1 MITTGVTG
9 QEWRASVS
17 PWGAVVPWDE
27 QAATLDWF
35 VAADDRWHV
44 PAEEPTVRQ
53 RRIDDVAV
61 VETRVR
67 VPGGDA
73 VQRVWSVADGGGFT
87 VVEIENDSPMPFAVA
102 FSHRGVRTERPIVDL
117 PIEGIDLPA
126 EAFVVPVGHRA
137 TVRVALAHTGTATG
151 PIPAGLPTW
160 QQVARGWTGITDRAS
175 RLLLPEGETG
185 SALAAL
191 VVAQRCELALGAVP
205 HAEDDPAGYAV
216 ALGELVRMGERPDAW
231 LPELVEAV
239 ERLGPTE
246 GWAADAGLAAA
257 ARVLVAADEGRARR
271 DLGRIRSRRRSA
283 PRPAEQPT
291 GALVVPWVEQLLA
304 AEGVLLPVGLPAA
317 WWGSGIEVY
326 GVPVGPATAVSYAV
340 RWHGARP
347 AVLWEVTGEPLAL
360 TAPVV
365 DPAWETTA
373 ASGEAL
379 WPAPTG
385 APDPAPTGAPDEVR
399 ETAPEHSGS
408 TPVTGDDDA
417 ISFG

>member
-17 PWGAVVPWDE
+17 PWGALVPWDD
-27 QAATLDWF
+27 AAPTLDWF

-53 RRIDDVAV
+53 RRVDDVAV

-73 VQRVWSVADGGGFT
+73 VHRVWSVADGGGLT
-87 VVEIENDSPMPFAVA
+87 VIEVENDSPMAFAVA
-102 FSHRGVRTERPIVDL
+102 FSHRAVRTERPIVDL
-117 PIEGIDLPA
+117 PIEGIDLP
-126 EAFVVPVGHRA
+126 EGAFVVPVGHRA
-137 TVRVALAHTGTATG
+137 TIRIALAHTGTATG
-151 PIPAGLPTW
+151 AVPAGLSTW

-175 RLLLPEGETG
+175 RLLLPEGDTG

-239 ERLGPTE
+239 ERLGPTA

-257 ARVLVAADEGRARR
+257 ARVLVSAEEDRALR
-271 DLGRIRSRRRSA
+271 DLERIRSRRSAA
-283 PRPAEQPT
+283 PRPVEQPD
-291 GALVVPWVEQLLA
+291 GALVVPWVEQLVA
-304 AEGVLLPVGLPAA
+304 AEGALLPGGLPTPWLGAA
-317 WWGSGIEVY
+317 IEVY
-326 GVPVGPATAVSYAV
+326 GVPVGPASSVSYAI

-347 AVLWEVTGEPLAL
+347 AVLWELTGEPLVL
-360 TAPVV
+360 TAPAI
-365 DPAWETTA
+365 DPTWRSAGT
-373 ASGEAL
+373 SGEAL
-379 WPAPTG
+379 WPAPAG
-385 APDPAPTGAPDEVR
+385 AALEVR
-399 ETAPEHSGS
+399 EADGPGTGS
-408 TPVTGDDDA
+408 TSIIDIIEDDGPT
-417 ISFG
+417 SFS